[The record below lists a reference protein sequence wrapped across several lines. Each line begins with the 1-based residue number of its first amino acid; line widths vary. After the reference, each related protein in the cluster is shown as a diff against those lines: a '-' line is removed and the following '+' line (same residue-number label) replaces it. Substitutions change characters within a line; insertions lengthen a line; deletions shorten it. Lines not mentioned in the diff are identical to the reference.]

1 MRRTSRIPRRIRAA
15 VVASTT
21 SHDEAMRV
29 GDITGDAI
37 ASVKAH
43 ERKLVQRFMDRDQ
56 LADATLLIVLRRLVW
71 WNRVMMGYAFVLTI
85 ISVNA
90 ASSPYGGG
98 MTLLISAA
106 CSTGKVTRKPF
117 SAPYRHHVAR
127 P

>member
-1 MRRTSRIPRRIRAA
+1 
-15 VVASTT
+15 
-21 SHDEAMRV
+21 MRV

-43 ERKLVQRFMDRDQ
+43 ERKLVQRFMDRDR
-56 LADATLLIVLRRLVW
+56 LADATLLRVLRRLVL

-106 CSTGKVTRKPF
+106 CSTG
-117 SAPYRHHVAR
+117 
-127 P
+127 